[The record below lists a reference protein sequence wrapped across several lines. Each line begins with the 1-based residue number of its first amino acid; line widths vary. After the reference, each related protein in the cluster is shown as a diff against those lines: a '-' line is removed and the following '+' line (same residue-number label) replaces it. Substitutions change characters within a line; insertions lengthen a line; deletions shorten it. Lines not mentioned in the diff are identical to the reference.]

1 MEVQSRRVALGGLPL
16 EAPMAIDLRAR
27 MAVFGAVLLCM
38 FLASLDQTVV
48 GTSLPRIVTDLQGSD
63 LYTWVVTAYL
73 LTSTVTIPVYG
84 KFSDVYGRKAT
95 LLVGVGL
102 FLIGSWLSGLSQS
115 MNQLIAFRALQGL
128 GAGAIMPVA
137 MATIG
142 DLFTPRERGRYMG
155 LFGAVFGL
163 SFLVGPFVGGWLTDN
178 ISWHWVF
185 YVNVPVGLTALAAL
199 ATLLPN
205 RRLEASRA
213 RDLDYLG
220 VAVFVA
226 AVVPL
231 LIGLTYKGEV
241 NASTGQLYNWTD
253 PNVGGL
259 IGLGVILLLI
269 FVVVEMRAAQPIIPL
284 DLFKNR
290 DYAVSMTA
298 VFLFGVAMFTAVIFM
313 PRFYQT
319 VRGVSATTSGYYIWP
334 ILLGLMGGS
343 IGTGQLISRFG
354 RYKWIIS
361 GSAVLLLVG
370 AFLMTHLRA
379 DTNDWML
386 WLWMLVLGLGI
397 GPSMAGFTTVVQSFV
412 PMHRLG
418 VASSTLTFLRQIG
431 ASMGLAIA
439 GTVFSSAFQSELPA
453 SLRNQGVPQPL
464 IDILVKHAGVLQGVG
479 NRAGLLAHVLPAQAH
494 PLIPQILSGVNDTFG
509 KSTGTVF
516 WIALAA
522 GGAALGVSLA
532 LRDLELKQGRPGFV
546 ANRAQGE

>member
-1 MEVQSRRVALGGLPL
+1 
-16 EAPMAIDLRAR
+16 MAIDLRAR

-63 LYTWVVTAYL
+63 RYTWVVTAYL

-84 KFSDVYGRKAT
+84 KFSDVYGRKAM

-128 GAGAIMPVA
+128 GAGALMPVA

-155 LFGAVFGL
+155 LFGAVFGI

-231 LIGLTYKGEV
+231 LIGLTYKGKV
-241 NASTGQLYNWTD
+241 NTSTGQLYNWTD
-253 PNVGGL
+253 ANVGGL
-259 IGLGVILLLI
+259 IALGVILLVI

-354 RYKWIIS
+354 RYKWLIS

-370 AFLMTHLRA
+370 AFLMTHLRP

-418 VASSTLTFLRQIG
+418 AASSTLTFLRQIG

-439 GTVFSSAFQSELPA
+439 GTVFSSAFQSELPT
-453 SLRNQGVPQPL
+453 SLRNQGVTQPL
-464 IDILVKHAGVLQGVG
+464 IDVLLKQAGVLQGVG

-494 PLIPQILSGVNDTFG
+494 PLIPQILSGVNDAFA

-522 GGAALGVSLA
+522 GGAALVVSLA
-532 LRDLELKQGRPGFV
+532 IRDLELKQDRPGMV
-546 ANRAQGE
+546 ANQAQEESANVG

>member
-1 MEVQSRRVALGGLPL
+1 MEVQSRRVALGDLPL
-16 EAPMAIDLRAR
+16 EAPIAIDFRAR

-48 GTSLPRIVTDLQGSD
+48 GTSLPRIVTDLQGAD
-63 LYTWVVTAYL
+63 RYTWVVTAYL

-84 KFSDVYGRKAT
+84 KFSDVYGRKAM

-102 FLIGSWLSGLSQS
+102 FLIGSWLSGLSQT

-128 GAGAIMPVA
+128 GAGALMPVA

-178 ISWHWVF
+178 VSWHWVF

-241 NASTGQLYNWTD
+241 NTSTGQLYNWTD
-253 PNVGGL
+253 ASVGGL
-259 IGLGVILLLI
+259 IGLGVILL
-269 FVVVEMRAAQPIIPL
+269 VVFEMRAAQPIIPL

-319 VRGVSATTSGYYIWP
+319 VRGASATTSGYYIWP

-343 IGTGQLISRFG
+343 TGTGQLISRFG

-361 GSAVLLLVG
+361 GSAVVLLVG

-386 WLWMLVLGLGI
+386 WSWMLVLGLGI

-412 PMHRLG
+412 PIHRLG

-431 ASMGLAIA
+431 ASIGLAIA
-439 GTVFSSAFQSELPA
+439 GTLFSSAFQSELPT
-453 SLRNQGVPQPL
+453 SLRYQGVTEPL
-464 IDILVKHAGVLQGVG
+464 IDVLLKQAGVLQGVG

-494 PLIPQILSGVNDTFG
+494 PLIPQILSGVNDAFA

-522 GGAALGVSLA
+522 GGAALLVSLA
-532 LRDLELKQGRPGFV
+532 IRDLELKHGRPGMV
-546 ANRAQGE
+546 AD

>member
-1 MEVQSRRVALGGLPL
+1 
-16 EAPMAIDLRAR
+16 
-27 MAVFGAVLLCM
+27 
-38 FLASLDQTVV
+38 
-48 GTSLPRIVTDLQGSD
+48 
-63 LYTWVVTAYL
+63 
-73 LTSTVTIPVYG
+73 
-84 KFSDVYGRKAT
+84 
-95 LLVGVGL
+95 
-102 FLIGSWLSGLSQS
+102 
-115 MNQLIAFRALQGL
+115 
-128 GAGAIMPVA
+128 
-137 MATIG
+137 
-142 DLFTPRERGRYMG
+142 
-155 LFGAVFGL
+155 
-163 SFLVGPFVGGWLTDN
+163 
-178 ISWHWVF
+178 
-185 YVNVPVGLTALAAL
+185 
-199 ATLLPN
+199 
-205 RRLEASRA
+205 
-213 RDLDYLG
+213 
-220 VAVFVA
+220 VA

-231 LIGLTYKGEV
+231 LIGLTYKCEI
-241 NASTGQLYNWTD
+241 NTSTGQLYNWMD
-253 PNVGGL
+253 ANVGGL

-290 DYAVSMTA
+290 DYAVSMVA

-431 ASMGLAIA
+431 ALMGLAIA
-439 GTVFSSAFQSELPA
+439 GTVFSSAFQSELPT
-453 SLRNQGVPQPL
+453 SLRNQGVTQPL
-464 IDILVKHAGVLQGVG
+464 IDVLLKQAGVLQGS
-479 NRAGLLAHVLPAQAH
+479 AIGLGSSPMSF
-494 PLIPQILSGVNDTFG
+494 PRRRT
-509 KSTGTVF
+509 
-516 WIALAA
+516 
-522 GGAALGVSLA
+522 
-532 LRDLELKQGRPGFV
+532 R
-546 ANRAQGE
+546 

>member
-1 MEVQSRRVALGGLPL
+1 
-16 EAPMAIDLRAR
+16 MAIDLRAR

-63 LYTWVVTAYL
+63 RYTWVVTAYL

-84 KFSDVYGRKAT
+84 KFSDVYGRKAM

-102 FLIGSWLSGLSQS
+102 FLIGSWLSGLSQT

-128 GAGAIMPVA
+128 GAGALMPVA

-155 LFGAVFGL
+155 LFGAVFGI

-241 NASTGQLYNWTD
+241 NTSTGQLYNWTD
-253 PNVGGL
+253 ANVGGL
-259 IGLGVILLLI
+259 IGLGGILLLI

-290 DYAVSMTA
+290 DYAVSITA

-361 GSAVLLLVG
+361 GSAVVLLVG

-439 GTVFSSAFQSELPA
+439 GTVFSSAFQSELPT
-453 SLRNQGVPQPL
+453 SLHGQGVTQPL
-464 IDILVKHAGVLQGVG
+464 IDVLMKQAGVLQGVG
-479 NRAGLLAHVLPAQAH
+479 NRAGLLAHVLPARAH
-494 PLIPQILSGVNDTFG
+494 PLIPQILSGVNDAFA
-509 KSTGTVF
+509 KSTGMVF

-522 GGAALGVSLA
+522 GGAALVVSLA
-532 LRDLELKQGRPGFV
+532 IRDLELKQDRPGM
-546 ANRAQGE
+546 AAKLAQGESTSVQ